1 MLETT
6 ERVRLLHA
14 GDLRA
19 VRRVLD
25 SDPVTNVFVDA
36 RVEAAGSDLRRMG
49 GQLWGFAHRG
59 RLVSLCY
66 SGANLVPVAAT
77 SAAATAFAERALR
90 VGRHCSSVWGPRDA
104 VAALWEVLEPSWGA
118 ARGIR
123 ADQPFL
129 TLRREPAVRPDPFV
143 RRVTMADLPL
153 VYDASVAFFREELGV
168 SPEARDGG
176 AYYRSRVAELVR
188 QRRAFARIEDG
199 KVVFKAEIGATT
211 AQACQ
216 IQGVWVAPEFRGRG
230 HSETGMAA
238 VLRYALAD
246 VAPIVSLYVN
256 DYNTPARKAYRRI
269 GFRETGAFMSVLF

>member
-25 SDPVTNVFVDA
+25 ADPVTNVFVDA

-77 SAAATAFAERALR
+77 SAAASAFAERALR

-118 ARGIR
+118 ARGVR

-129 TLRREPAVRPDPFV
+129 TLRREPAVRPDPLV
-143 RRVTMADLPL
+143 RRVTIADLGL

-188 QRRAFARIEDG
+188 QGRAYARIEDG
-199 KVVFKAEIGATT
+199 EVVFKAEIGVATRRT
-211 AQACQ
+211 FQV
-216 IQGVWVAPEFRGRG
+216 QGVWVRPERRGEGLAAPGV
-230 HSETGMAA
+230 AA
-238 VLRYALAD
+238 VVAAGLRD
-246 VAPIVSLYVN
+246 VAPVATLYVN
-256 DYNTPARKAYRRI
+256 DFNLAARRAYARV
-269 GFRETGAFMSVLF
+269 GFTQASTFMTVLF